1 MIDYLDISL
10 EQLFSDALAA
20 VDKESDRLQAERNA
34 FKQFAT
40 QVAEFRVGHTPTSHS
55 RTISCTLDTARQPRP
70 AIREAYETTVMNVPH
85 YDEEYGETYEQNLHA
100 ELGKDIAAIFGG
112 IGSTKSGQ
120 CQNNV
125 KITRHHKEL
134 MLRSVQEA
142 IKSREEVIDALADER
157 TSITTFQ
164 EPVCTLADDL
174 ERIQATTDD
183 YSPKLIDAYKQRI
196 DVFLERSHSLL
207 ERRQH
212 NIVGARRELF
222 VSADKMD
229 VQTYVYEDLPVSYP
243 VVVVITEL
251 IKQANELNNEFNG
264 QIYN

>member
-1 MIDYLDISL
+1 MIDYLDISP
-10 EQLFSDALAA
+10 EQLFSDALTAI
-20 VDKESDRLQAERNA
+20 DKESDRLQAERNA
-34 FKQFAT
+34 FEQFAT
-40 QVAEFRVGHTPTSHS
+40 QVAEFRVSRTPTPHS
-55 RTISCTLDTARQPRP
+55 RTISCTSDSIRQPKP
-70 AIREAYETTVMNVPH
+70 AIREAYEATVMNVPH
-85 YDEEYGETYEQNLHA
+85 YNEEYGETYEQNLHA

-112 IGSTKSGQ
+112 IGSTESGQ
-120 CQNNV
+120 YQDNV
-125 KITRHHKEL
+125 TITRQHKEL
-134 MLRSVQEA
+134 MLRSVQEVVN
-142 IKSREEVIDALADER
+142 SREEVIDALADER

-174 ERIQATTDD
+174 GKIQTTTDD

-207 ERRQH
+207 ERRQDE
-212 NIVGARRELF
+212 IVGTRRELF

-251 IKQANELNNEFNG
+251 IKQANELSNEFDGKLHN
-264 QIYN
+264 